1 MSNAVTPIAPV
12 RKSVTVSA
20 PPTRAFDL
28 FTRDIGTWWP
38 LETHSVGHA
47 RAVSVTFGAAVG
59 DPIVETLAD
68 GTTES
73 WGTVLELD
81 RPRRLAIAWH
91 AGRAADETTRVE
103 VNFSDDGN
111 GGTVVELVHSDWE
124 RWHDGAKQAAGYREG
139 WDTVIQAFVD
149 VATDK
154 AV

>member
-1 MSNAVTPIAPV
+1 MNDAVTPIAPV

-20 PPTRAFDL
+20 TPAQAFDL
-28 FTRDIGTWWP
+28 FTRDIATWWP

-47 RAVSVTFGAAVG
+47 EAVSVTFGSAAG
-59 DPIVETLAD
+59 DPIVETLSD

-81 RPRRLAIAWH
+81 RPHRLAIAWH
-91 AGRAADETTRVE
+91 AGRTADAVTHVE
-103 VNFSDDGN
+103 VTFSPDGL

-124 RWHDGAKQAAGYREG
+124 QWGDGAKQAAGYREG

-149 VATDK
+149 VAMDK
-154 AV
+154 VV